1 MSFRATF
8 AALRRDRYMMVV
20 ALILLFLLLVAFLVP
35 ILSNVDPDQ
44 QDLLK
49 RLTPPSWHPDNDVL
63 GTDQLGHSMWI
74 RLADGL
80 RTSYIVAILAVT
92 LGFTIGVTAGLVAGY
107 MGGKIDASI
116 MRVAEVQMSLPGLLI
131 AIAILAVLGGGI
143 VPLVI
148 ILGLDNW
155 MLYARI
161 TRSLVR
167 TMRDSDF
174 VLATRSLGATARR
187 TIFRHLLPNAAPALV
202 AIATIELSR
211 VMLAE
216 AALSFL
222 GFGVQPPTVSLGLI
236 LAEGREYLA
245 AQWWITTLAGALLAL
260 AVLCISLLGN
270 WLQRITDPVALRSA

>member
-1 MSFRATF
+1 MSFRSTLT
-8 AALRRDRYMMVV
+8 ALRHEPFMMLI
-20 ALILLFLLLVAFLVP
+20 ALLLLFLLLVAFLVP
-35 ILSNVDPDQ
+35 LLSDADPNQ
-44 QDLLK
+44 QDLLQ
-49 RLTPPSWHPDNDVL
+49 RLTPPTWHTGSEAL
-63 GTDQLGHSMWI
+63 GTDQLGRSLWI

-92 LGFTIGVTAGLVAGY
+92 LGFAIGVTAGLIAGY
-107 MGGKIDASI
+107 MGGRIDDTI
-116 MRVAEVQMSLPGLLI
+116 MRAAEVQMSLPGLLI

-143 VPLVI
+143 LPLVI

-187 TIFRHLLPNAAPALV
+187 TVFRHLLPNATPALV

-260 AVLCISLLGN
+260 AVLCVSLLGS
-270 WLQRITDPVALRSA
+270 WLQRVTDPAGLRST